1 VFILS
6 NFHLNSQVF
15 QQYIN
20 YLDYY
25 LLYLSIMKCFI
36 SFVDLCYMKDD
47 PNCSTSSTSI
57 SLEDD

>member
-1 VFILS
+1 
-6 NFHLNSQVF
+6 
-15 QQYIN
+15 
-20 YLDYY
+20 
-25 LLYLSIMKCFI
+25 MKCFI